1 MRRNDPNRSLPPG
14 PLARVVAEAPGR
26 AEAVAASLA
35 SLGVPAE
42 PTPDL
47 DAALGGG
54 QPVAVVTG
62 ADPLR
67 LRAVCDWARGRPM
80 PPPGVIL
87 VHPGDLPPEAA
98 PRAYRTLP
106 DTASPRTLA
115 NAVMAAARDW
125 AEFARAWPLPCSGP
139 GERELDL
146 VAALVE
152 RERGLA
158 IRADRRRAL
167 AEAIS
172 TRLVARLVPTC
183 QAYVRRLG
191 SARFRAQELEA
202 IAALLAVNET
212 HFWRHAGQFTA
223 LMAEVLPRLR
233 GRPVK
238 VWSAGCA
245 SGEEAYSLA
254 IACLEVLGPDADVE
268 ILATDVHGPS
278 LARARVGRYN
288 DRAVRNLPRPLLD
301 RHLRRTDGAWEI
313 ADHVRRLVRFERQD
327 LLTPCA
333 REWARARG
341 PFATVF
347 CRNTLIYFRPESVS
361 EALDLFVSALEPGGA
376 LFLGPS
382 ETIWPRRPDLAPVRS
397 TGCFY
402 YRRSHIAPAAPPK
415 PEPRR
420 PDPEGRP
427 DLAALYRA
435 GVALLDAEEFAEA
448 RQRFDAI
455 LEAAP
460 RDPRGLLGR
469 ALLLANE
476 GREREALALASA
488 AAAGSGAPAEA
499 HYLCGLLE
507 ERNGNDAA
515 ALERYGAALD
525 RDPALVMARVS
536 RAWILA
542 RRGERGAAE
551 AEAEAALGQRVA
563 AARVPRWMTGGMD
576 PEAVFELLE
585 QAFPGAAGPARRTG
599 SD

>member
-1 MRRNDPNRSLPPG
+1 M
-14 PLARVVAEAPGR
+14 ARVVAETPGR

-67 LRAVCDWARGRPM
+67 LRTAWEWARSSPR

-87 VHPGDLPPEAA
+87 VHSGDLPPEAA
-98 PRAYRTLP
+98 PRTYRTLP
-106 DTASPRTLA
+106 HTAPPRALA
-115 NAVMAAARDW
+115 TAVMAAARDW

-139 GERELDL
+139 GERELEA
-146 VAALVE
+146 VASLVE

-172 TRLVARLVPTC
+172 TRLVAGLVPTC
-183 QAYVRRLG
+183 QAYVRRLN
-191 SARFRAQELEA
+191 SARFRGRELDA

-212 HFWRHAGQFTA
+212 HFWRHGGQFTA

-254 IACLEVLGPDADVE
+254 IACLEVLGPEAGVE

-301 RHLRRTDGAWEI
+301 RHLRRTDGAWEV

-327 LLTPCA
+327 LLGPEA
-333 REWARARG
+333 RDWAGARG
-341 PFATVF
+341 PFAAVF
-347 CRNTLIYFRPESVS
+347 CRNTLIYFRPEAVS
-361 EALDLFVSALEPGGA
+361 RALDLFVSALEPQGV

-382 ETIWPRRPDLAPVRS
+382 ETIWPRRPDLTPVRS

-402 YRRSHIAPAAPPK
+402 YRRSPTRPAAA
-415 PEPRR
+415 PEPEPKRA
-420 PDPEGRP
+420 DPEGRP
-427 DLAALYRA
+427 DVAALYRA

-448 RQRFDAI
+448 RQRFEAI
-455 LEAAP
+455 LDAAP
-460 RDPRGLLGR
+460 RDPRGLLGQ

-476 GREREALALASA
+476 GREREALALASD
-488 AAAGSGAPAEA
+488 AAAGCGAPAEA

-525 RDPALVMARVS
+525 RDPGLVMARVS

-542 RRGERGAAE
+542 RRGERGA
-551 AEAEAALGQRVA
+551 
-563 AARVPRWMTGGMD
+563 
-576 PEAVFELLE
+576 
-585 QAFPGAAGPARRTG
+585 
-599 SD
+599 